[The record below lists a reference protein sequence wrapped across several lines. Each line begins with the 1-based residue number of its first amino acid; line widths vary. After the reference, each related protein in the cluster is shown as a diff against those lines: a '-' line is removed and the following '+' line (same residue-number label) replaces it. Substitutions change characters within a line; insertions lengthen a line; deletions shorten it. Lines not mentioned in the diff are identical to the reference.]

1 MSKIKKK
8 ERLKKMFISFD
19 QLLTKLNTN
28 ANHFGRAQFVL
39 IGFKSFWILYNEP
52 YKQLMT
58 TISIIVRKEQG
69 FENADINFAM
79 IVCSGKSLLKYA
91 CHPHFPLID

>member
-1 MSKIKKK
+1 MPENNTSKLQK
-8 ERLKKMFISFD
+8 
-19 QLLTKLNTN
+19 TKL
-28 ANHFGRAQFVL
+28 HLQQ
-39 IGFKSFWILYNEP
+39 GFLLYNEP

-79 IVCSGKSLLKYA
+79 IVCPGKSLLKYA
-91 CHPHFPLID
+91 YHPHFPLIDQLGGLNSFYTLLL

>member
-1 MSKIKKK
+1 MPENNTSKLQK
-8 ERLKKMFISFD
+8 
-19 QLLTKLNTN
+19 TKL
-28 ANHFGRAQFVL
+28 HLQQ
-39 IGFKSFWILYNEP
+39 GFLLYNEP

-79 IVCSGKSLLKYA
+79 IVCPGKSLLKI
-91 CHPHFPLID
+91 CFPSSLPPHD